1 MESYVVRV
9 YRRDEKDSE
18 KLAGLVELADRE
30 EQKPFV
36 SFAELRQILS
46 STGKI
51 AQGSSERSA
60 KQQRGRRKA
69 TRKDKA

>member
-9 YRRDEKDSE
+9 YRRDAKDPE

-30 EQKPFV
+30 EQKAFV

-51 AQGSSERSA
+51 AQGTGEKSA

-69 TRKDKA
+69 AGKDK